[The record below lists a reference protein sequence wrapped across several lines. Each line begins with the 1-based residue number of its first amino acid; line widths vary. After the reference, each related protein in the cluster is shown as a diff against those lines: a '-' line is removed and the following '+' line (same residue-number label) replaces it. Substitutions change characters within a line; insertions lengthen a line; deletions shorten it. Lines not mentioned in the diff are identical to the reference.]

1 MTINAAVVQLYANKW
16 TQADLEDLA
25 ISDAESEASEDLD
38 DEEDLDPISAERRRR
53 VKQQDQLRRTAGE
66 PVKPDISEILKLSE
80 SFGVML
86 RQVLAE

>member
-1 MTINAAVVQLYANKW
+1 M
-16 TQADLEDLA
+16 QADLEDLA

>member
-1 MTINAAVVQLYANKW
+1 MYANQW

>member
-1 MTINAAVVQLYANKW
+1 MYADQW

>member
-1 MTINAAVVQLYANKW
+1 MYANKW

>member
-1 MTINAAVVQLYANKW
+1 MYANQW

-66 PVKPDISEILKLSE
+66 PVKPDISEIFKLSE

>member
-1 MTINAAVVQLYANKW
+1 MQLCRLCANKGM
-16 TQADLEDLA
+16 QADLEDLA